1 MLLRYGGLDVEYQ
14 VPTSSQRDQ
23 EFDNLVIDSEADDE
37 LEEDEQ
43 TMPDDGVNSYF
54 NFKNMQYSNLVH
66 LILLPSLYAHFK
78 FRKIRLVIYWE
89 LFILNKKNCRIID
102 FYDIG

>member
-23 EFDNLVIDSEADDE
+23 EFDNLVIDSEAEDE

-43 TMPDDGVNSYF
+43 TMPDDGVCCIQLF
-54 NFKNMQYSNLVH
+54 FLHARWVPLGPRTQAH
-66 LILLPSLYAHFK
+66 WPIALYLSFK
-78 FRKIRLVIYWE
+78 F
-89 LFILNKKNCRIID
+89 
-102 FYDIG
+102 IGAVQETPPSYQGL